1 MFDRMKEYIQ
11 RAYKGIVT
19 GTGGGRPMGGLSNA
33 MSGLSGP
40 ADKARN
46 TFFKPTHI
54 YWRNPLEILYVQSWA
69 AKKAIDIPVDDAF
82 LKWRVWSDEEDSGS
96 AEKMEDAENKH
107 NVSEALR
114 MTMKQASAY
123 GTGCLLMMSTEA
135 PLTEPLDVERIK
147 PGDLKSLQ

>member
-1 MFDRMKEYIQ
+1 
-11 RAYKGIVT
+11 
-19 GTGGGRPMGGLSNA
+19 MGGLSNA
-33 MSGLSGP
+33 MSGLGGP

-96 AEKMEDAENKH
+96 AEKMEDAENNHK
-107 NVSEALR
+107 VQEALR
-114 MTMKQASAY
+114 MTIKQASAY

-135 PLTEPLDVERIK
+135 PLTERLDIDCIK